1 MPSSVIA
8 AMSYNADTQV
18 LTIIYRGKQG
28 TYRYF
33 DVPPEEYD
41 AFRNAPSKGTYLN
54 TIFKAKQY
62 RYERKNRSSNPK
74 YVSHIVD
81 RPPRQT
87 NSGEVYGKDNR

>member
-18 LTIIYRGKQG
+18 LTLVYRGNQG

-41 AFRNAPSKGTYLN
+41 AFRSASSKGTYLN

-62 RYERKNRSSNPK
+62 RYERKRHPSNRNQISQSS
-74 YVSHIVD
+74 
-81 RPPRQT
+81 
-87 NSGEVYGKDNR
+87 